1 MAWPDGSPGRVPLID
16 APIGLLIV
24 FAILGACIGT
34 QVNRAIFNWC
44 WYLRRPY
51 SPWVSPIEGVDARQ
65 RRDFIPVL
73 GWWFLRR
80 NAAVHG
86 SGFWIR
92 PLFIELICAATL
104 PLLWWWST
112 TGGPFPRSF
121 VEAETAFSAKIT
133 SWLTW
138 MFVMYAAMVYFMLIA
153 TMIDFDEKTIPDQ
166 VTIPGALFP
175 LLIAFLGFSFALPIE
190 SWSER
195 GVVSFG
201 QTEGTMVDPAQQA
214 DDAGVVALNYASP
227 MGGRYQD
234 PEYWVNTPSGLLAG
248 WICILGWVWG
258 LLPKTL
264 TLRKGLF
271 TGFDLLVA
279 SIFRPKR
286 QRRGKIK
293 LPPRKMS
300 RLTRWLL
307 GLTPVL
313 LAAVWMSWQAKGASW
328 VQLSSCLMGLA
339 LGGGLVWAIRIVA
352 SYALGQEAMGFGDV
366 TLMAMIGAYLGW
378 QPALLV
384 FAFAPFAAVII
395 ALAEFALRRRHEIAF
410 GPYLCLSAVI
420 VVLFWDPLWNLWA
433 APRIFVLGDLLL
445 QVVVVGVIL
454 MGVLLLGWGWVKHRL
469 GWM

>member
-1 MAWPDGSPGRVPLID
+1 
-16 APIGLLIV
+16 
-24 FAILGACIGT
+24 
-34 QVNRAIFNWC
+34 
-44 WYLRRPY
+44 
-51 SPWVSPIEGVDARQ
+51 
-65 RRDFIPVL
+65 
-73 GWWFLRR
+73 
-80 NAAVHG
+80 
-86 SGFWIR
+86 
-92 PLFIELICAATL
+92 
-104 PLLWWWST
+104 
-112 TGGPFPRSF
+112 
-121 VEAETAFSAKIT
+121 
-133 SWLTW
+133 
-138 MFVMYAAMVYFMLIA
+138 
-153 TMIDFDEKTIPDQ
+153 
-166 VTIPGALFP
+166 
-175 LLIAFLGFSFALPIE
+175 
-190 SWSER
+190 
-195 GVVSFG
+195 
-201 QTEGTMVDPAQQA
+201 
-214 DDAGVVALNYASP
+214 
-227 MGGRYQD
+227 
-234 PEYWVNTPSGLLAG
+234 
-248 WICILGWVWG
+248 
-258 LLPKTL
+258 
-264 TLRKGLF
+264 
-271 TGFDLLVA
+271 
-279 SIFRPKR
+279 
-286 QRRGKIK
+286 
-293 LPPRKMS
+293 MS
-300 RLTRWLL
+300 RLTKWLL